1 MLAFQTDFPVSTT
14 CSPQDFLRTLS
25 LWLSRTDHSGFTP
38 AALGRMLDMPQGS
51 LRSERAHDSE
61 YIEWLA
67 FSSEELSG
75 AGLRHQRPD
84 PAVCGLLWTSTLVFS
99 ATPDGGRVSIRVE
112 HDGDQPQPPQPPIL
126 SRTVPLIPTL
136 IDTLGGGE
144 DGSLT
149 VSTQPRMLGESEVD
163 LVSKLMR
170 TGHGGRLPVV
180 YASLPFAGIPGIDT
194 HELARQLAGIAHVLI
209 EPGRQFSHRLKL
221 AVNGRNVYGG
231 TLGIYWPDDEQH
243 DAFYLGTRFAR
254 TADLTRALIARIHQ
268 DWLRRDPLPHG
279 TWAGL
284 REACTYQTI
293 RQLKASGSLDLGEY
307 IEKFDAEITAKDEKI
322 RELEEHNQQL
332 RTALKR
338 QESLQTPNRG
348 SLLDPGREQ
357 NLYPDEILGVI
368 LDALGEALSRSTRD
382 SRREHILQ
390 SLIDAN
396 PIAENHAQLHQEHLK
411 NLLRGMRGMTPKI
424 RRDLEDMGFSVDESA
439 RHIKIVFRND
449 DRYTY
454 TLPKSGSDAR
464 GGLNAANDI
473 GRLLF

>member
-1 MLAFQTDFPVSTT
+1 MLAFQTHFPVSPT
-14 CSPQDFLRTLS
+14 CSPQDFLRALGQ
-25 LWLSRTDHSGFTP
+25 WLTQPDHSGFTP
-38 AALGRMLDMPQGS
+38 GALAAIGNDSQGS
-51 LRSERAHDSE
+51 LGSDRTHDSE

-67 FSSEELSG
+67 FSSDELSG

-84 PAVCGLLWTSTLVFS
+84 PAVRGLLWTSTLVFS
-99 ATPDGGRVSIRVE
+99 ATPDGGRVSMRVE
-112 HDGDQPQPPQPPIL
+112 HDGDQPQPPQHPIL
-126 SRTVPLIPTL
+126 SRTAPLIPTL

-149 VSTQPRMLGESEVD
+149 VSTRPRMLGESEVD

-180 YASLPFAGIPGIDT
+180 YASLPFAGIPGIDA
-194 HELARQLAGIAHVLI
+194 HELARQLAGMAHVLV

-293 RQLKASGSLDLGEY
+293 RQLKTSGSLDLGEY
-307 IEKFDAEITAKDEKI
+307 IEKFDAEITAKDHKI

-332 RTALKR
+332 RTELKR
-338 QESLQTPNRG
+338 LESLQTPTRG
-348 SLLDPGREQ
+348 SLLDPGHERD
-357 NLYPDEILGVI
+357 LYPDEILAI
-368 LDALGEALSRSTRD
+368 LRDALDDALSRTTRD
-382 SRREHILQ
+382 SRREHVLR
-390 SLIDAN
+390 SVIDAN
-396 PIAENHAQLHQEHLK
+396 PIAESHARLYQERLK

-424 RRDLEDMGFSVDESA
+424 RRDLEEMGFSIDETA

-449 DRYTY
+449 DRYTH